1 MGMRIASKWQRA
13 ESLRPPLAYAADL
26 LRVCLRDKAIAA
38 SLIACQV
45 LLLLPMIVG
54 FPMNEEAIN
63 RDRALSMLGIVR
75 NELSAY
81 KDEFPEELYDLTQ
94 QQYRHYSDAVA
105 AKYPSK
111 EFFRAMAAASEVE
124 DAEQRAGYLTGDN
137 MHNAYAKLFDG
148 LVSIDG
154 TPVYATAADLPALE
168 YLSFALGLMPAI
180 VVLLPAVVATTSILR
195 RLRGQTL
202 LAHAPI
208 GRAARRAVATMASI
222 ACAAAATPAIDPASA
237 KSSPVHTKDQDK
249 CAPTAE
255 PRPKDATSVANEHA
269 SFFLPTYR
277 ASIPK
282 LQLQS
287 AAPGPPTSSAGRQAA
302 EMHATSRGANTQS
315 PAARAEATTKASE
328 TRAAARAANTK
339 RVPCAR
345 PATSATEQAP
355 GRAAAPQRGA
365 CGMAVL
371 FVRPEQAATSPRP
384 KASSIWPART
394 ASINPPAQ
402 AAPTGSAEPNTNKYG
417 SGAAIGQCCGALG
430 STAACWKGDSSSRD
444 PTPSFFAAL
453 DCRFLTVDG
462 LMPI

>member
-1 MGMRIASKWQRA
+1 MGMRIASKRPKA

-38 SLIACQV
+38 SLIACQA

-81 KDEFPEELYDLTQ
+81 KDEFPEELYGLTQ

-137 MHNAYAKLFDG
+137 MHSAYAKLFDG
-148 LVSIDG
+148 LANIDG

-208 GRAARRAVATMASI
+208 GRTARRAAATMASI
-222 ACAAAATPAIDPASA
+222 ACVAAAWPPSSCRPHSWHSCATGLETP
-237 KSSPVHTKDQDK
+237 
-249 CAPTAE
+249 
-255 PRPKDATSVANEHA
+255 
-269 SFFLPTYR
+269 L
-277 ASIPK
+277 IP
-282 LQLQS
+282 L
-287 AAPGPPTSSAGRQAA
+287 
-302 EMHATSRGANTQS
+302 
-315 PAARAEATTKASE
+315 
-328 TRAAARAANTK
+328 
-339 RVPCAR
+339 
-345 PATSATEQAP
+345 
-355 GRAAAPQRGA
+355 
-365 CGMAVL
+365 
-371 FVRPEQAATSPRP
+371 
-384 KASSIWPART
+384 
-394 ASINPPAQ
+394 
-402 AAPTGSAEPNTNKYG
+402 
-417 SGAAIGQCCGALG
+417 
-430 STAACWKGDSSSRD
+430 ST
-444 PTPSFFAAL
+444 
-453 DCRFLTVDG
+453 
-462 LMPI
+462 

>member
-1 MGMRIASKWQRA
+1 MRIASKRQRA

-38 SLIACQV
+38 SLIACQA

-137 MHNAYAKLFDG
+137 IHSVYAKLFDG
-148 LVSIDG
+148 LASIDG

-180 VVLLPAVVATTSILR
+180 VVLLPAVVATTSIVR

-202 LAHAPI
+202 LANAPI

-222 ACAAAATPAIDPASA
+222 ACAAAGLAAVLMPAALVALLRNGIGDPAYPPCPHNCRRRRRELCGPGNRGGHRPSCPGGHRPRIRHVRCWQGRSDWGVRRRRRAMCASPATPLL
-237 KSSPVHTKDQDK
+237 
-249 CAPTAE
+249 
-255 PRPKDATSVANEHA
+255 R
-269 SFFLPTYR
+269 
-277 ASIPK
+277 
-282 LQLQS
+282 QL
-287 AAPGPPTSSAGRQAA
+287 GTVGRI
-302 EMHATSRGANTQS
+302 R
-315 PAARAEATTKASE
+315 
-328 TRAAARAANTK
+328 
-339 RVPCAR
+339 
-345 PATSATEQAP
+345 
-355 GRAAAPQRGA
+355 
-365 CGMAVL
+365 GMASHHL
-371 FVRPEQAATSPRP
+371 PQA
-384 KASSIWPART
+384 
-394 ASINPPAQ
+394 
-402 AAPTGSAEPNTNKYG
+402 
-417 SGAAIGQCCGALG
+417 
-430 STAACWKGDSSSRD
+430 
-444 PTPSFFAAL
+444 
-453 DCRFLTVDG
+453 
-462 LMPI
+462 